1 MSRIAYVNGRYLRH
15 GDASVH
21 IEDRGYQF
29 GDGVYEVCE
38 VRAGDLIDEIPHLDR
53 LDRSLAELEMASPMP
68 RAALRLVLRET
79 VRRNRVVHGLVYL
92 QVTRGVARRDHA
104 FPKPGT
110 RPAIVV
116 TAKSINRDRLAG
128 LAEKGV
134 AVITCP
140 DIRWT
145 RVDVK
150 SISLLPNC
158 LAKQA
163 ARQRGAFE
171 AWLID
176 RDGYVTEGASTNAWI
191 VTEDDVLVTR
201 QADQSILN
209 GVTRRALADIAVSQG
224 LKIEERPFTVAEAL
238 RGREAFVSA
247 STLAAMPVISIDG
260 VPVGSGKPGPI
271 AQRLW
276 QHVRDHDAV
285 SVAAE

>member
-38 VRAGDLIDEIPHLDR
+38 IRAGDLIDEIPHLDR
-53 LDRSLAELEMASPMP
+53 LDRSLAELEMASPIP

-110 RPAIVV
+110 RPAIVI

-134 AVITCP
+134 AIITCP

-224 LKIEERPFTVAEAL
+224 LTVQERPFTVAEAL

>member
-38 VRAGDLIDEIPHLDR
+38 IRAGDLIDEIPHLDR

-110 RPAIVV
+110 RPAIVI

-134 AVITCP
+134 AIITCP

-224 LKIEERPFTVAEAL
+224 LTVQERPFTVAEAL
-238 RGREAFVSA
+238 AAREAFITA
-247 STLAAMPVISIDG
+247 STLSAMPVVSIDG
-260 VPVGSGKPGPI
+260 APVGNGSPGPV
-271 AQRLW
+271 ARLL
-276 QHVRDHDAV
+276 RA
-285 SVAAE
+285 SS

>member
-38 VRAGDLIDEIPHLDR
+38 IRAGDLIDEIPHLDR

-79 VRRNRVVHGLVYL
+79 VCRNRVVHGLVYL

-224 LKIEERPFTVAEAL
+224 LTVQERPFTVAEAL
-238 RGREAFVSA
+238 AAREALITA
-247 STLAAMPVISIDG
+247 STLSAMPVVSIDG
-260 VPVGSGKPGPI
+260 APVGNGSSGPV
-271 AQRLW
+271 ARLL
-276 QHVRDHDAV
+276 RA
-285 SVAAE
+285 SS

>member
-38 VRAGDLIDEIPHLDR
+38 IRAGDLIDEIPHLDR

-79 VRRNRVVHGLVYL
+79 VCRNRVVHGLVYL

-224 LKIEERPFTVAEAL
+224 LTVQERPFTVAEAL
-238 RGREAFVSA
+238 AAREAFITA
-247 STLAAMPVISIDG
+247 STLSAMPVVSIDG
-260 VPVGSGKPGPI
+260 APVGNGSSGPV
-271 AQRLW
+271 ARLL
-276 QHVRDHDAV
+276 RA
-285 SVAAE
+285 SS

>member
-38 VRAGDLIDEIPHLDR
+38 IRAGDLIDEIPHLDR

-110 RPAIVV
+110 RPAIVI

-134 AVITCP
+134 AIITCP

-224 LKIEERPFTVAEAL
+224 LTVQERPFTVAEAL
-238 RGREAFVSA
+238 AAREAFITA
-247 STLAAMPVISIDG
+247 STLSAMPVVSIDG
-260 VPVGSGKPGPI
+260 APVGNGSSGPV
-271 AQRLW
+271 ARLL
-276 QHVRDHDAV
+276 RA
-285 SVAAE
+285 SS

>member
-38 VRAGDLIDEIPHLDR
+38 IRAGDLIDEIPHLDR

-79 VRRNRVVHGLVYL
+79 VCRNRVVHGLVYL

-134 AVITCP
+134 AIITCP

-224 LKIEERPFTVAEAL
+224 LTVQERPFTVAEAL
-238 RGREAFVSA
+238 AAREAFITA
-247 STLAAMPVISIDG
+247 STLSAMPVVSIDG
-260 VPVGSGKPGPI
+260 APVGNGSSGPV
-271 AQRLW
+271 ARLL
-276 QHVRDHDAV
+276 RA
-285 SVAAE
+285 SS

>member
-116 TAKSINRDRLAG
+116 TAKLINRDRIAG

-140 DIRWT
+140 DIRWA

-163 ARQRGAFE
+163 ARQLGAFE

-176 RDGYVTEGASTNAWI
+176 RDGYVTEGASTNAWL

-209 GVTRRALADIAVSQG
+209 GVTRRVLADIAVSQG

-276 QHVRDHDAV
+276 QHFRDHDAV

>member
-38 VRAGDLIDEIPHLDR
+38 IRAGDLIDEIPHLDR

-110 RPAIVV
+110 RPAIVI

-134 AVITCP
+134 AIITCP

-224 LKIEERPFTVAEAL
+224 LTVQERPFTVAEAL

>member
-38 VRAGDLIDEIPHLDR
+38 IRAGDLIDEIPHLDR

-110 RPAIVV
+110 RPAIVI

-224 LKIEERPFTVAEAL
+224 LTVQERPFTVAEAL

>member
-38 VRAGDLIDEIPHLDR
+38 IRAGDLIDEIPHLDR

-110 RPAIVV
+110 PPAIVV

-134 AVITCP
+134 AIITCP

-224 LKIEERPFTVAEAL
+224 LTVQERPFTVAEAL
-238 RGREAFVSA
+238 AAREAFITA
-247 STLAAMPVISIDG
+247 STLSAMPVVSIDG
-260 VPVGSGKPGPI
+260 APVGNGSSGPV
-271 AQRLW
+271 ARLL
-276 QHVRDHDAV
+276 RA
-285 SVAAE
+285 SS

>member
-38 VRAGDLIDEIPHLDR
+38 VSAGDLIDEIPHLDR

-68 RAALRLVLRET
+68 RTALRLVLRET

-224 LKIEERPFTVAEAL
+224 LTVQERPFTVAEAL
-238 RGREAFVSA
+238 AAREAFITA
-247 STLAAMPVISIDG
+247 STLSAMPVVSIDG
-260 VPVGSGKPGPI
+260 APVGNGSPGPV
-271 AQRLW
+271 ARLL
-276 QHVRDHDAV
+276 RA
-285 SVAAE
+285 SS

>member
-1 MSRIAYVNGRYLRH
+1 MSRVAYVNGSYVPH
-15 GDASVH
+15 GEAAVH

-68 RAALRLVLRET
+68 RTALRLVLRET

-110 RPAIVV
+110 RPAIVI

-285 SVAAE
+285 SVATE

>member
-38 VRAGDLIDEIPHLDR
+38 IRAGDLIDEIPHLDR

-79 VRRNRVVHGLVYL
+79 VCRNRVVHGLVYL

-134 AVITCP
+134 AIITCP

-224 LKIEERPFTVAEAL
+224 LTVQERPFTVAEAL

>member
-38 VRAGDLIDEIPHLDR
+38 VRTGDLIDEIPHLDR

-68 RAALRLVLRET
+68 RAALRQVLRET
-79 VRRNRVVHGLVYL
+79 VRRNRVVHGLVYM
-92 QVTRGVARRDHA
+92 QITRGVACRDHA

-116 TAKSINRDRLAG
+116 TAKSVSRDRLAG

-140 DIRWT
+140 DIRWA

-209 GVTRRALADIAVSQG
+209 GVTRRALAAIGIAQG
-224 LKIEERPFTVAEAL
+224 LTIEERPFTVAEAL

-260 VPVGSGKPGPI
+260 VPVGSGRPGPI

-276 QHVRDHDAV
+276 QHFREHDAV
-285 SVAAE
+285 SVASE

>member
-68 RAALRLVLRET
+68 RTALRLVLRET

-224 LKIEERPFTVAEAL
+224 LTVQERPFTVAEAL

-276 QHVRDHDAV
+276 QHFREHDAV

>member
-1 MSRIAYVNGRYLRH
+1 MSRIAYVNGRYLCH

-21 IEDRGYQF
+21 VEDRGYQF

-140 DIRWT
+140 DIRWA

-209 GVTRRALADIAVSQG
+209 GVTRRVLADIAVSQG

-260 VPVGSGKPGPI
+260 VPVSSGKPGPI
-271 AQRLW
+271 ARRFW
-276 QHVRDHDAV
+276 QHFRDHDGGGI
-285 SVAAE
+285 AAA

>member
-38 VRAGDLIDEIPHLDR
+38 IRAGDLIDEIPHLDR

-68 RAALRLVLRET
+68 RTALRLVLRET

-224 LKIEERPFTVAEAL
+224 LTVQERPFTVAEAL
-238 RGREAFVSA
+238 AAREAFITA
-247 STLAAMPVISIDG
+247 STLSAMPVVSIDG
-260 VPVGSGKPGPI
+260 APVGNGSPGPV
-271 AQRLW
+271 ARLL
-276 QHVRDHDAV
+276 RA
-285 SVAAE
+285 SS

>member
-38 VRAGDLIDEIPHLDR
+38 IRAGDLIDEIPHLDR

-224 LKIEERPFTVAEAL
+224 LTVQERPFTVAEAL
-238 RGREAFVSA
+238 AAREAFITA
-247 STLAAMPVISIDG
+247 STLSAMPVVSIDG
-260 VPVGSGKPGPI
+260 APVGNGSPGPV
-271 AQRLW
+271 ARLL
-276 QHVRDHDAV
+276 RA
-285 SVAAE
+285 SS

>member
-38 VRAGDLIDEIPHLDR
+38 IRAGDLIDEIPHLDR

-79 VRRNRVVHGLVYL
+79 VCRNRVVHGLVYL

-224 LKIEERPFTVAEAL
+224 LTVQERPFTVAEAL

>member
-38 VRAGDLIDEIPHLDR
+38 IRAGDLIDEIPHLDR

-68 RAALRLVLRET
+68 RTALRLVLRET

-224 LKIEERPFTVAEAL
+224 LTVQERPFTVAEAL
-238 RGREAFVSA
+238 AAREAFITA
-247 STLAAMPVISIDG
+247 STLSAMPVVSIDG
-260 VPVGSGKPGPI
+260 APVGNGSSGPV
-271 AQRLW
+271 ARLL
-276 QHVRDHDAV
+276 RA
-285 SVAAE
+285 SS

>member
-15 GDASVH
+15 GNASVH
-21 IEDRGYQF
+21 VEDRGYQF

-224 LKIEERPFTVAEAL
+224 LKIEERPFTVADAL

-276 QHVRDHDAV
+276 QHFRENDAV
-285 SVAAE
+285 SVASE

>member
-38 VRAGDLIDEIPHLDR
+38 IRAGDLIDEIPHLDR

-79 VRRNRVVHGLVYL
+79 VCRNRVVHGLVYL

-224 LKIEERPFTVAEAL
+224 LTVQEQPFTVAEAL
-238 RGREAFVSA
+238 AAREAFITA
-247 STLAAMPVISIDG
+247 STLSAMPVVSIDG
-260 VPVGSGKPGPI
+260 APVGNGSSGPV
-271 AQRLW
+271 ARLL
-276 QHVRDHDAV
+276 RA
-285 SVAAE
+285 SS

>member
-21 IEDRGYQF
+21 VEDRGYQF

-53 LDRSLAELEMASPMP
+53 LDRSLAELEMTSPMP

-79 VRRNRVVHGLVYL
+79 VRRNRVVHGLAYL
-92 QVTRGVARRDHA
+92 QVTRGVASRDHA

-140 DIRWT
+140 DIRWA

-150 SISLLPNC
+150 STSLLPNC

-209 GVTRRALADIAVSQG
+209 GVTRRALADIAVSQR

-276 QHVRDHDAV
+276 QHFRQHDAV
-285 SVAAE
+285 SVASE

>member
-38 VRAGDLIDEIPHLDR
+38 IRAGDLIDEIPHLDR

-79 VRRNRVVHGLVYL
+79 VCRNRVVHGLVYL

-110 RPAIVV
+110 RPAIVI

-134 AVITCP
+134 AIITCP

-224 LKIEERPFTVAEAL
+224 LTVQERPFTVAEAL
-238 RGREAFVSA
+238 AAREAFITA
-247 STLAAMPVISIDG
+247 STLSAMPVVSIDG
-260 VPVGSGKPGPI
+260 APVGNGSSGPV
-271 AQRLW
+271 ARLL
-276 QHVRDHDAV
+276 RA
-285 SVAAE
+285 SS

>member
-21 IEDRGYQF
+21 VEDRGYQF

-260 VPVGSGKPGPI
+260 VPVASGKPGPI

-276 QHVRDHDAV
+276 QHFRDHDAV
-285 SVAAE
+285 GIAAG